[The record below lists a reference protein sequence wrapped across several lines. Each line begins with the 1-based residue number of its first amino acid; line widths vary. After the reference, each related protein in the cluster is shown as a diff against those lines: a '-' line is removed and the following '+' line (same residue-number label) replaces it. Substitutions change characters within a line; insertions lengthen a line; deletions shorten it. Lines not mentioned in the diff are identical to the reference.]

1 MHVTLVLLALLQHI
15 MEASQHTADPFYK
28 FKWAI
33 AEQVASLTDM
43 KPEQALSAVEIPKK
57 EGVADFAL
65 CVAKLNRYT
74 KLKGK
79 PQDVAVEW
87 AGKFTATPLLT
98 SAKADGPYINYVVDK
113 IPLAEE
119 VLKIVYGSNDQW
131 GNSADGN
138 GRTIVVEYS
147 SPNIAKPFHF
157 GHLRS
162 TMIGNF
168 LRNLYKAL
176 GYNVVGINYLGDW
189 GKQYGLLAVGFSKYG
204 SEEEL
209 VKNPIRHLYDVYVQ
223 INKEADDNEEVG
235 KVIHDQARSYFR
247 KMEDGDPD
255 ALALWK
261 RFRDLSID
269 EYKLLYKRLNVEFDV
284 YSGESMFSE
293 GMVEAVNLMQEKGLL
308 QEDNGALVCDL
319 TKYKLGK
326 IVIKKSDGTTLYITR
341 DIAAAIWRHRTYG
354 FEKMFYVV
362 GSQQNLHFQQLFKIL
377 DLMGFDWAK
386 KCNHINFG
394 MITGMSTRKGTAKFL
409 SDILEAAQEQMLDR
423 MKANE
428 AKMSEITDPEKT
440 ADVVGVSAVVVQDF
454 SAKRVK
460 DYGFNLERATAA
472 EGDTGPYLQYAH
484 ARLSSM
490 ERKNDV
496 KISDA
501 INFQLLN
508 DKEAL
513 DLMMKLA
520 RLPEVVRRTSEEN
533 EPCTLVTYLMDL
545 CHSISAAHRVLW
557 VMGREQDVAEARM
570 LLFWAARKTLENGLK
585 ILGLAPLQRM

>member
-1 MHVTLVLLALLQHI
+1 
-15 MEASQHTADPFYK
+15 MEAPKIAADPFTR
-28 FKWAI
+28 FKMAI
-33 AEQVASLTDM
+33 AEQVAALAGIQPD
-43 KPEQALSAVEIPKK
+43 QAVTAVEIPKI

-65 CVAKLNRYT
+65 CVAKLNRFT

-79 PQDVAVEW
+79 PADIATEW
-87 AGKFTATPLLT
+87 ANQFTPTSLLT
-98 SAKADGPYINYVVDK
+98 SAKADGPYINYNVDK

-119 VLKIVYGSNDQW
+119 VLKIVHGTNDQW
-131 GNSADGN
+131 GSSTDGN

-223 INKEADDNEEVG
+223 INKEADENEEVG
-235 KVIHDQARSYFR
+235 KVIHDEARAYFR
-247 KMEDGDPD
+247 KMEDGDAA
-255 ALALWK
+255 ALSLWK
-261 RFRDLSID
+261 RFRDLSIE
-269 EYKLLYKRLNVEFDV
+269 EYKILYKRLNVDFDV

-293 GMVEAVNLMQEKGLL
+293 GMVEAVQMMQEKGLL

-319 TKYKLGK
+319 SKFKLGK
-326 IVIKKSDGTTLYITR
+326 IVVKKSDGTTLYITR
-341 DIAAAIWRHRTYG
+341 DIAAAIWRHRTYS

-377 DLMGFDWAK
+377 ELMGFDWAK
-386 KCNHINFG
+386 KCTHINFG

-428 AKMSEITDPEKT
+428 AKMSEITNPEHT

-454 SAKRVK
+454 SARRVK
-460 DYGFNLERATAA
+460 DYAFNLDRATAA

-501 INFQLLN
+501 INYQLLN

-520 RLPEVVRRTSEEN
+520 RLPEVIKRTSEEN

-585 ILGLAPLQRM
+585 ILGLSPLQRM